1 MTQNSYFLEEKPIK
15 LLLKFSI
22 PCIASLLIS
31 ALYNI
36 VDQVFIGNSNVGAI
50 GNTATSIVY
59 PIICIALAF
68 GLMLGDGT
76 ASFMSI
82 AMGRKENDK
91 VSKAVGVGFLSAIV
105 ISIIFCA
112 VGFPLI
118 ERILSLFGAKTEES
132 LAAAKEYSFWIL
144 VSMPFFIILNFLN
157 PIVRAD
163 GAPKI
168 AMISNIS
175 GCVLNIILDAIFIFP
190 LNMGLNG
197 AALATAIGIVVSF
210 LISFIYIFKAKSFRL
225 AWKDLIPDFRLLWEV
240 VKLGFSSFL
249 TQISVVIISVVSM
262 NVLAQYGIQ
271 SKYGANDPQAIIG
284 VVMKVFSIF
293 VNIAVGVAAGAQPIV
308 GYNYGAKSYSRVRQ
322 ILRYV
327 LIATLGIG
335 AIATVLFE
343 TIPTQILSIFGSNST
358 QPELYMEFGEKA
370 MRIYLCLILFTLIQK
385 VTSIFLQSIGRP
397 AQATILSLIRDVIAF
412 VPATI
417 LLPLALQL
425 DGVLWAAPVA
435 DLFGIAFSALFLILE
450 LRKMKKIEKSEAELV
465 ASEAK

>member
-1 MTQNSYFLEEKPIK
+1 MQQNSYFLTEKPFK
-15 LLLKFSI
+15 LLLKFSL

-50 GNTATSIVY
+50 GNTATTIVY

-82 AMGRKENDK
+82 TMGKKENGK
-91 VSKAVGVGFLSAIV
+91 INKAVGVGFLAAIV
-105 ISIIFCA
+105 ISAIFLA
-112 VGFPLI
+112 VGFPLQ
-118 ERILSLFGAKTEES
+118 EQILSLFGAKTAES

-144 VSMPFFIILNFLN
+144 ASMPFFIVLNFLN

-168 AMISNIS
+168 AMISNVS

-210 LISFIYIFKAKSFRL
+210 LISFIYVFRAKSFHL
-225 AWKDLIPDFRLLWEV
+225 SWKDLIPDFRLLWEV

-262 NVLAQYGIQ
+262 NMLAEYGMQ

-293 VNIAVGVAAGAQPIV
+293 VNIAVGVAAGSQPIV
-308 GYNYGAKSYSRVRQ
+308 GYNYGAKSYARVRQ

-335 AIATVLFE
+335 VVATILFE

-370 MRIYLCLILFTLIQK
+370 MRIYLCLIIFTLVQK
-385 VTSIFLQSIGRP
+385 VTSIFLQSIGKP

-412 VPATI
+412 VPATV

-435 DLFGIAFSALFLILE
+435 DLFGIAFSILFLALE
-450 LRKMKKIEKSEAELV
+450 LKKIKTEEKSQKAELTLG
-465 ASEAK
+465 K

>member
-76 ASFMSI
+76 ASFLSI
-82 AMGRKENDK
+82 AMGRKENEK
-91 VSKAVGVGFLSAIV
+91 VSKAVGAGFLTAIL

-112 VGFPLI
+112 IGFPFI
-118 ERILSLFGAKTEES
+118 EQILSLFGAKTEES

-144 VSMPFFIILNFLN
+144 ASMPFFILLNFLN

-163 GAPKI
+163 GSPKI
-168 AMISNIS
+168 AMISNVS
-175 GCVLNIILDAIFIFP
+175 GCVLNIILDAVFIFP

-210 LISFIYIFKAKSFRL
+210 MISFVYIFKAKTFRL
-225 AWKDLIPDFRLLWEV
+225 RWQDLIPDFRLLWEV

-262 NVLAQYGIQ
+262 NMLAKYGMQ

-284 VVMKVFSIF
+284 VVMKVFSIV
-293 VNIAVGVAAGAQPIV
+293 VNIAVGLAAGAQPII
-308 GYNYGAKSYSRVRQ
+308 GYNYGAKSYARVRK
-322 ILRYV
+322 ILGYV
-327 LIATLGIG
+327 LIGTVGIG
-335 AIATVLFE
+335 VVATVLFE
-343 TIPTQILSIFGSNST
+343 AIPTQILSIFGSNSA
-358 QPELYMEFGEKA
+358 QPELYMEFGEKT

-397 AQATILSLIRDVIAF
+397 VPATILSLVRDVIAF
-412 VPATI
+412 VPATV
-417 LLPLALQL
+417 LLPLAFQL

-435 DLFGIAFSALFLILE
+435 DLFGIAFSVLFLTLE
-450 LRKMKKIEKSEAELV
+450 LSKMRKAEKDEPLPILSET
-465 ASEAK
+465 K